1 MKRAVAA
8 LVMLGIAT
16 VTAAP
21 SSAAPTVYGSAQ
33 LKYTVNAT
41 ASISIAVN
49 YDVNGAIQPAAASSI
64 LASAAGNC
72 AAGVAEA
79 SNATLTFGGITPPG
93 GAGTYTSCYYKNAL
107 SVGVNSNDSAGVKV
121 VEYVD
126 AVQPGT
132 VICAYPID
140 ATPKNKPTQSAATAI
155 AGSGLCPAATGGG
168 AGTALTGLGAVTAG
182 AGFGALGNP
191 GAPATVVTAG
201 APTAT
206 AYTAGGL
213 TLYNT
218 AAAPPAGWNFMGQ
231 DVSMNV
237 SPAAPSGANTQVITI
252 ALIPS

>member
-1 MKRAVAA
+1 
-8 LVMLGIAT
+8 MLGIAAAS
-16 VTAAP
+16 AAP

-49 YDVNGAIQPAAASSI
+49 YDNAGAIQPAVASSI

-72 AAGVAEA
+72 TAGVAEA
-79 SNATLTFGGITPPG
+79 SNATLTFGGITPPAA
-93 GAGTYTSCYYKNAL
+93 AGNYTSCLYKNAI
-107 SVGVNSNDSAGVKV
+107 SVGINSNDSAGVKV

-126 AVQPGT
+126 AVQAGT
-132 VICAYPID
+132 VICAYPLD
-140 ATPKNKPTQSAATAI
+140 ATPKATPTKSLATAI
-155 AGSGLCPAATGGG
+155 AGSGVCPAPTGGA

-182 AGFGALGNP
+182 SGFGAAGNP
-191 GAPATVVTAG
+191 GAPATVVTAT
-201 APTAT
+201 PTAT
-206 AYTAGGL
+206 TYTAGGL
-213 TLYNT
+213 VLYNP
-218 AAAPPAGWNFMGQ
+218 AVAPPAGWNFMGQ

>member
-1 MKRAVAA
+1 
-8 LVMLGIAT
+8 MLGIAT

-49 YDVNGAIQPAAASSI
+49 YDVNGAIQPAVASSI
-64 LASAAGNC
+64 LASAVGNC

-79 SNATLTFGGITPPG
+79 SNATLTYGGITPPG
-93 GAGTYTSCYYKNAL
+93 GAGTYTSCYYKNAI

-126 AVQPGT
+126 AVQVGT

-155 AGSGLCPAATGGG
+155 AGSGVCPGATGGSG

-206 AYTAGGL
+206 TYTAGGL

-218 AAAPPAGWNFMGQ
+218 AVAPPAGWNFMGQ